1 MLLSCSTFELSSWF
15 KGTISMDAFLEL
27 QCMSLLLGMKE
38 SSNWAVMSPQIKQ
51 TNSGL
56 KPNHFH
62 PVRNSRSSG
71 VAFLL
76 YFRAEQLVQRHYFDG
91 CISRASL
98 HEPPFRQA
106 RGLKLDC
113 LPTSNKQSFD
123 SDTICYFHIKQETPE
138 AQVLV
143 SCSTF
148 QLSSWFKGTVLMD
161 AFQELHSTSLLSV
174 MQKNPLKLGC
184 IPRSNKQVLT
194 FSMLNKQ
201 ETL

>member
-76 YFRAEQLVQRHYFDG
+76 YFQAEQLVQRHYFDGCISRASLHGPSLRHARQPELSCDVSPDQTNKQTREGLKSNYFHQPRNSRSSGVAFLLYFRAEQLVQRHYFDG

-98 HEPPFRQA
+98 SSP
-106 RGLKLDC
+106 L
-113 LPTSNKQSFD
+113 TS
-123 SDTICYFHIKQETPE
+123 
-138 AQVLV
+138 
-143 SCSTF
+143 
-148 QLSSWFKGTVLMD
+148 
-161 AFQELHSTSLLSV
+161 
-174 MQKNPLKLGC
+174 
-184 IPRSNKQVLT
+184 
-194 FSMLNKQ
+194 SM
-201 ETL
+201 

>member
-98 HEPPFRQA
+98 HEPPLRHA
-106 RGLKLDC
+106 GRPKLGC
-113 LPTSNKQSFD
+113 ESNKQTNKTQTNISLKFKKIHLARNSISSGVAFLLYFRAEQLVQRHYFD
-123 SDTICYFHIKQETPE
+123 GCISR
-138 AQVLV
+138 A
-143 SCSTF
+143 S
-148 QLSSWFKGTVLMD
+148 LSSPL
-161 AFQELHSTSLLSV
+161 TS
-174 MQKNPLKLGC
+174 
-184 IPRSNKQVLT
+184 
-194 FSMLNKQ
+194 SM
-201 ETL
+201 